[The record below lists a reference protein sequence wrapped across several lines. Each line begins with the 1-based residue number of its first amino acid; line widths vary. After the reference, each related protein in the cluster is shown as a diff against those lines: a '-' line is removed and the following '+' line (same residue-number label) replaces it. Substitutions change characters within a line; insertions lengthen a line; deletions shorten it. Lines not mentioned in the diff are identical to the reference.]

1 MIRDTFEANPGLC
14 ELFRSKIR
22 ERARFVGLSED
33 LIDFETHLDVKGT
46 YQDNMRIFYRE
57 YPQLSHNSDYV
68 RIKSMRPL
76 TGAALDRSWR
86 NFERNNGHEITKPVK
101 SPLTTEPIMTELV
114 ITYTIGGAPETSGKE
129 APQTPESASTKPIAP
144 RAESSPAAS
153 TYRELVK
160 SILDRVTVLAG
171 EKTTRMI
178 LHQIER
184 EMGRPT
190 FNHSRDE
197 TPSHHLVEVLD
208 DALHRRRNSQLTPNP
223 AA

>member
-14 ELFRSKIR
+14 ELFRGKMR

-33 LIDFETHLDVKGT
+33 LIDFETHLDTKGT

-57 YPQLSHNSDYV
+57 YPQLSHNSDYL

-76 TGAALDRSWR
+76 TGAALGRSWR
-86 NFERNNGHEITKPVK
+86 SFERNNGNDITKPTK
-101 SPLTTEPIMTELV
+101 TPTAEPLTTEPIMPELV
-114 ITYTIGGAPETSGKE
+114 ITYTIGGAPDTSGNEVPKTAE
-129 APQTPESASTKPIAP
+129 PASTKPITP
-144 RAESSPAAS
+144 RTESGLAAS

-160 SILDRVTVLAG
+160 SILDRLTALAG

-184 EMGRPT
+184 EMGRTT
-190 FNHSRDE
+190 FTYSRDE
-197 TPSHHLVEVLD
+197 SPSHHLVEALD
-208 DALHRRRNSQLTPNP
+208 DVLHKRRNP
-223 AA
+223 